1 MTCSN
6 SKLRVCTHY
15 SRWKAV
21 VYIINAKCRKR
32 ASQSF
37 TDNRNTE
44 WGEVGIWIQHHV
56 KVWKK
61 ACLFVCCEKYWNGF
75 YWYHPQLFV
84 NGNMKNVEPSEPDCL
99 VETKLKETALHCT
112 LSKLFLSTLSS
123 HIFYVRLKTIPTFL
137 HVHWKSYWSL
147 HMFLLS
153 ILALENPFWHDS
165 HVLTVATWWGGAV
178 QKCFSSKVHPQL
190 MWVCQSELHELSGIS
205 FKVTVFVEWNSLL
218 VLLFLP
224 CISDRKCCLGKQKEE
239 YCTKKNSS
247 T

>member
-1 MTCSN
+1 M
-6 SKLRVCTHY
+6 
-15 SRWKAV
+15 WK
-21 VYIINAKCRKR
+21 CGKR
-32 ASQSF
+32 
-37 TDNRNTE
+37 
-44 WGEVGIWIQHHV
+44 H
-56 KVWKK
+56 
-61 ACLFVCCEKYWNGF
+61 VCCEKYWNGF

-165 HVLTVATWWGGAV
+165 HVLTVATWWGGGCAKMLFIQSSSTANV
-178 QKCFSSKVHPQL
+178 SLSVWAPRIKWDIFQSYRLCRMKFPLGAFIPSLHLRQK
-190 MWVCQSELHELSGIS
+190 MLSG
-205 FKVTVFVEWNSLL
+205 E
-218 VLLFLP
+218 
-224 CISDRKCCLGKQKEE
+224 
-239 YCTKKNSS
+239 TKGGILY
-247 T
+247 